1 MFSDCGWEY
10 VCDFVGYSYF
20 RKEGEAGEEREEIFC
35 DDASRLDM
43 MKRVFR
49 GRIIPLI
56 VIFAL
61 ALLPQLLVNTVGYSG
76 GSVLQNILSFTFL
89 GLAGLYLV
97 IFTVTAVQF
106 WQYEKRVSGD
116 SRGVRLKY
124 AGVFALIAALAAGI
138 GLFFWSQYRSS
149 YEVSEIDHGYVMEAE
164 KLNV

>member
-10 VCDFVGYSYF
+10 ICDFFGYSYF
-20 RKEGEAGEEREEIFC
+20 RKEGDAGEEREEIFC

-61 ALLPQLLVNTVGYSG
+61 AIIPKLFVNTVGYSG
-76 GSVLQNILSFTFL
+76 GSLLQNILSFTFL
-89 GLAGLYLV
+89 GLAALYLV

-106 WQYEKRVSGD
+106 WQYEKRASACSSGH
-116 SRGVRLKY
+116 ST
-124 AGVFALIAALAAGI
+124 AHPIMAL
-138 GLFFWSQYRSS
+138 QSS
-149 YEVSEIDHGYVMEAE
+149 
-164 KLNV
+164 